1 MRITSLSFLEELH
14 QFDFFKDRVG
24 QLPIQAT
31 PMALG
36 SLAPHHHLMQLMML
50 AGSLQGFLSQASL
63 PQSLHL
69 TEVRLPTPLDD
80 SPAPQF
86 PPCY

>member
-1 MRITSLSFLEELH
+1 MSLLEGLH

-31 PMALG
+31 PMAHG
-36 SLAPHHHLMQLMML
+36 SLAHHHPMQPMML
-50 AGSLQGFLSQASL
+50 AGSQLGYLSQVSL
-63 PQSLHL
+63 PQNLHL
-69 TEVRLPTPLDD
+69 TEGRLPTPLDD

>member
-1 MRITSLSFLEELH
+1 MRLISLSLLEGLH

-24 QLPIQAT
+24 QLPIQVA

-36 SLAPHHHLMQLMML
+36 SLAYHHLMQPMML

-63 PQSLHL
+63 PQSLRP
-69 TEVRLPTPLDD
+69 TEQRLPSPPDD

-86 PPCY
+86 PLCY